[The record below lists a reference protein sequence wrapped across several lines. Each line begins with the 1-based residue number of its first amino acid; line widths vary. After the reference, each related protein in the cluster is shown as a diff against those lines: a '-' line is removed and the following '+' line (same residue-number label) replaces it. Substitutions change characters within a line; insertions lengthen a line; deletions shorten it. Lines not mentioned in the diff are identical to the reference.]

1 MGLVVALARRP
12 LFGWEEEQLTEME
25 EALDGTSLLEGTED
39 KWVWTH
45 DSAAGFSVK
54 SAYLSL

>member
-1 MGLVVALARRP
+1 MLKFNGDIWVWSWHWRRP

-39 KWVWTH
+39 KWV
-45 DSAAGFSVK
+45 
-54 SAYLSL
+54 